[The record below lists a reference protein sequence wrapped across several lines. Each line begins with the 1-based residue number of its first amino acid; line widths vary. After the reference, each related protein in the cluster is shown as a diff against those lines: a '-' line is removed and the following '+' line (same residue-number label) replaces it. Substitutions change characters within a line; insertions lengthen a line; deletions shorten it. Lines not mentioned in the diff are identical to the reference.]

1 MHQHPFGRACGR
13 GCRGADAL
21 FITFGMGIVLALWP
35 YIIAVLIILL
45 RVWILV
51 NGFVKPYY
59 ISLGK

>member
-1 MHQHPFGRACGR
+1 
-13 GCRGADAL
+13 
-21 FITFGMGIVLALWP
+21 MGIVLALWP